1 MTGME
6 GSSADSKETTR
17 KPGRA
22 GQDTPA
28 AEERGGVPQQ
38 EGESTCKVR
47 AKSMR
52 RETGVYLNMFPL
64 EDASQKGRNKHLA
77 I

>member
-52 RETGVYLNMFPL
+52 REDRSL
-64 EDASQKGRNKHLA
+64 SQHVSSGRCLSER
-77 I
+77 